1 MQRFKRVLLI
11 ADEEGL
17 KSQIL
22 KRAGLLA
29 AQNGAKLT
37 ALQVIDGAPQGFSE
51 LGQALQ
57 QNLETL
63 VAPLIDQGADVTCK
77 IRFGTPF
84 LEIIREAMENG
95 HDLVLKTASG
105 AHEGYRRLFASVDMH
120 LMRKCPCPVWIMKP
134 GQRYQFERILAAV
147 DPDPSDRERDVLCRI
162 VMDLGTSLAEIDGA
176 DLQVLHA
183 WRLKNE
189 TSMRGSAMAK
199 IPKAA
204 IDAMVDKQELDSR
217 HRFESLLRDYAG
229 RIAPDHA
236 HAIKGE
242 PPRVIAKFAE
252 DRGSD
257 VIVMGTIARTGIP
270 GLIVGNT
277 AESVLNE
284 VSCSVLAVKPP
295 GFVSPVTLENAGRS

>member
-1 MQRFKRVLLI
+1 MQRFKQVLLI

-17 KSQIL
+17 ESQIL

-29 AQNGAKLT
+29 AQNNAKIT
-37 ALQVIDGAPQGFSE
+37 ALQVIDGAPEEFAE
-51 LGQALQ
+51 LGKALHLG
-57 QNLETL
+57 LETI
-63 VAPLIDQGADVTCK
+63 VAPLVEQGADVTCK

-84 LEIIREAMENG
+84 LEIIREAMEHG

-134 GQRYQFERILAAV
+134 GQRHQFERILAAV
-147 DPDPSDRERDVLCRI
+147 DPDPSDRDRDVLCRS

-189 TSMRGSAMAK
+189 SSMRGSAMAK
-199 IPKAA
+199 IPKAS
-204 IDAMVDKQELDSR
+204 IDTMVNKQELDSR
-217 HRFESLLRDYAG
+217 HRFDSLMRDYADRVTADRG
-229 RIAPDHA
+229 HT
-236 HAIKGE
+236 IKGE

-252 DRGSD
+252 ERDSD

-284 VSCSVLAVKPP
+284 VNCSVLAVKPP
-295 GFVSPVTLENAGRS
+295 GFVSPVTLENIG